1 MVAATRAQGQEIRES
16 IVVRALHEL
25 KFTPALR
32 LPLQETVMRVIR
44 RCLVVFASM
53 CTLSGLAATASAQAY
68 PSRPVRF
75 IVPFAP
81 GGGTDI
87 LVRVVSPRLGELLGQ
102 QIVVDNR
109 PGAGSQIGSEQ
120 VARAT
125 PDGYTL
131 LVVDTA
137 FAVNPSLYAK
147 MPYNNEKDFSPIS
160 LMASA
165 PVIMVVHPSVPV
177 KTVKELVALAK
188 ARPAQMNFASGGT
201 GSSTHLGVELLKSV
215 AKIEL
220 VHIPYKGT
228 GPAVAD
234 VLAGQ
239 VTMMFAGISSVKQHV
254 NVGRMRA
261 IAVTGDK
268 RSPAMPEVPTFIE
281 AGLKGVDSGTYW
293 GLLGP
298 AGMPRDAVTIM
309 SDAVAKILRLPDI
322 SQRLVDLGFD
332 PIGSSPEQFAANIRS
347 ETEKW
352 ARVIK
357 SAGIKLD

>member
-1 MVAATRAQGQEIRES
+1 
-16 IVVRALHEL
+16 
-25 KFTPALR
+25 
-32 LPLQETVMRVIR
+32 MRVIR
-44 RCLVVFASM
+44 RCLIILASM
-53 CTLSGLAATASAQAY
+53 CALSGVAGTASAQGY

-87 LVRVVSPRLGELLGQ
+87 LVRVVSPRLSETLGQ

-109 PGAGSQIGSEQ
+109 PGGGSQIGSEL
-120 VARAT
+120 VARAA
-125 PDGYTL
+125 PDGYLL
-131 LVVDTA
+131 LVVDSA
-137 FAVNPSLYAK
+137 FTVNPSLYAK
-147 MPYNNEKDFSPIS
+147 MPYHNEKDFTPIS
-160 LMASA
+160 LLASA
-165 PVIMVVHPSVPV
+165 PVIMVVHPSVPA

-188 ARPAQMNFASGGT
+188 ARPAQVNFASGGT

-215 AKIEL
+215 AGIDL

-261 IAVTGDK
+261 IAVTGER
-268 RSPAMPEVPTFIE
+268 RSSAMPEVPTFNE
-281 AGLKGVDSGTYW
+281 AGLRGVDSGTYW

-298 AGMPRDAVTIM
+298 PGMPRDAVTVM
-309 SDAVAKILRLPDI
+309 SGAVAKVLRLPDI
-322 SQRLVDLGFD
+322 TQRLVELGFD
-332 PIGSSPEQFAANIRS
+332 PIGSTPEQFAANIRS

-352 ARVIK
+352 ALVIK
-357 SAGIKLD
+357 SAGFKLE